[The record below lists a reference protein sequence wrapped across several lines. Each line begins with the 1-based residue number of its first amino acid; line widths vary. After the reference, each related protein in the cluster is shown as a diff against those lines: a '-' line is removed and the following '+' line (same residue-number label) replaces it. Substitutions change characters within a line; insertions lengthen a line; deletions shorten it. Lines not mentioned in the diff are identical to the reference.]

1 MSQEPNGFKPS
12 EQERLFMPQRLGS
25 EQFNE
30 STRKV
35 RHDPMRPDI
44 DELAHSVD
52 GIDGPIVYVQA
63 STTQLFDQPFC
74 CQIDR
79 SKPNWNLGALSG
91 CFEWYACIDTHYRS
105 AHGFGS

>member
-30 STRKV
+30 STRKI

-44 DELAHSVD
+44 NELAHGVD
-52 GIDGPIVYVQA
+52 
-63 STTQLFDQPFC
+63 
-74 CQIDR
+74 
-79 SKPNWNLGALSG
+79 
-91 CFEWYACIDTHYRS
+91 
-105 AHGFGS
+105 